1 MHAVKNQIEIDI
13 ADVLLEVPL
22 GFSISGR
29 QFYIYPMTLGKSF
42 IVERLLSRMG
52 LTHADNTTFDAI
64 FLLKA
69 IDEQRQDFIKL
80 IAYYSLP
87 KDECLDL
94 SAVNKRMKELEKIE
108 DRQIATLVSIVL
120 SVNRVPEIRKHFG
133 FDEEKKRLDK
143 VMKAKN
149 AEGNNVVFGGKS
161 IWGSLIDFVAERY
174 GWTLQYIL
182 WGISYSN
189 LSLLMEDHVR
199 SVYLTDEEM
208 KKARLPKDN
217 ILIKA
222 DDKTALEDFISTQT
236 WR

>member
-1 MHAVKNQIEIDI
+1 
-13 ADVLLEVPL
+13 
-22 GFSISGR
+22 
-29 QFYIYPMTLGKSF
+29 MTLGKSF
-42 IVERLLSRMG
+42 IVGRLLDRMG
-52 LTHADNTTFDAI
+52 LTHTDNDSFDAI
-64 FLLKA
+64 ILMKA
-69 IDEQRQDFIKL
+69 IKEQRQDFIKL
-80 IAYYSLP
+80 IAYYTLP

-94 SAVNKRMKELEKIE
+94 PAVNRRIKELDKIE
-108 DRQIATLVSIVL
+108 DSQIATLVSIAL
-120 SVNRVPEIRKHFG
+120 TVNRVPEIREHFG
-133 FDEEKKRLDK
+133 FDEEKKRLDA
-143 VMKAKN
+143 VMKAKK

>member
-1 MHAVKNQIEIDI
+1 
-13 ADVLLEVPL
+13 
-22 GFSISGR
+22 
-29 QFYIYPMTLGKSF
+29 MTLGKSF
-42 IVERLLSRMG
+42 IVGRLLNRMG
-52 LTHADNTTFDAI
+52 LTKAGDTSFDAM
-64 FLLKA
+64 FLMKA
-69 IDEQRQDFIKL
+69 IGEQRQDFIKL

-87 KDECLDL
+87 NDECLDL
-94 SAVNKRMKELEKIE
+94 SVLNKRMKELEKIE
-108 DRQIATLVSIVL
+108 DRQIAMLVSVVL
-120 SVNRVPEIRKHFG
+120 SVNRVPEIREHFG
-133 FDEEKKRLDK
+133 FDEEKKRLDA
-143 VMKAKN
+143 VMKAKK

-199 SVYLTDEEM
+199 SVYLTDDEM
-208 KKARLPKDN
+208 KKARIPKDN